1 MRVDVRVY
9 ANFVKYAPTQ
19 RAGDPF
25 DVEVED
31 SASLSDLIS
40 KTGIPEGEVH
50 LAIVNG
56 RIVHDRS
63 QSLQEG
69 NRTALFPPLGVG
81 EQATCG

>member
-1 MRVDVRVY
+1 VRVHVRLY
-9 ANFVKYAPTQ
+9 ATFVKYAPTQ

-25 DVEVED
+25 EVEVED

-56 RIVHDRS
+56 RIVHDRL
-63 QSLQEG
+63 QSLQD
-69 NRTALFPPLGVG
+69 NDRVALFPPVG
-81 EQATCG
+81 GG